1 MTLEWDDVARATR
14 ATAANNPGRKI
25 AGWSIDSRTLTA
37 GELFFA
43 LRGQHDGHE
52 FVQAALAKGA
62 AGAVVDAG
70 ADDTFLDAL
79 AGEQTLFVVDD
90 TLAALQELSA
100 WARCRWGGKVVGVT
114 GSAGKTTTKDLI
126 AQLLSAEMAVGKT
139 IGNLNNHM
147 GVPLSILR
155 LPDEAAVA
163 VLEMGMNH
171 AGEIRALA
179 RIARPEIGVVTN
191 VGYAHVEA
199 FGSIE
204 AVALAKRELIEELPP
219 AAVAVLNADDPLV
232 AAFREVHRGRVV
244 TFGLADNADVRAEGV
259 ELGAAGVRFRYRGI
273 AFESALAG
281 RHGLSNVLAALAVA
295 GIFEIP
301 PERLRDPV
309 RNFTPGKM
317 RGERIEHNGIVIW
330 NDSYNSNPEAA
341 RARVDVLRATPA
353 RRRVAVLGEMLELG
367 QSTEPLH
374 RDIGKYVAAQ
384 GIDVLIGIRG
394 AARFTVEEAVRAGLS
409 DSAAYFFEDPG
420 TAGDFV
426 RGLVRE
432 GDAVLFKGSRGV
444 KVELALERVLGK
456 KQVSGTQC

>member
-1 MTLEWDDVARATR
+1 MTLEWDDVARAMG
-14 ATAANNPGRKI
+14 ATAATAPGRKI
-25 AGWSIDSRTLTA
+25 KGWSIDSRTLAA
-37 GELFFA
+37 GDLFFA
-43 LRGQHDGHE
+43 LRGPQHDGRE
-52 FVQAALAKGA
+52 YVQAALAQRA
-62 AGAVVDAG
+62 AGAVVNAAAG
-70 ADDTFLDAL
+70 AVVNAARSAVPDAEPNL
-79 AGEQTLFVVDD
+79 LIVED
-90 TLAALQELSA
+90 TLAALQKLSA
-100 WARCRWGGKVVGVT
+100 WARYRWGGRVVGVT

-126 AQLLSAEMAVGKT
+126 AHMLAAEMTVGKT

-155 LPDEAAVA
+155 LPDQARVA

-179 RIARPEIGVVTN
+179 RIACPDIGVVTN

-199 FGSIE
+199 FESIE
-204 AVALAKRELIEELPP
+204 GVAMAKRELIEELPSDG
-219 AAVAVLNADDPLV
+219 VAVLNADDPLV
-232 AAFREVHRGRVV
+232 SAFRAIHRGRTV
-244 TFGLADNADVRAEGV
+244 TFGLSENAEVRADDIEF
-259 ELGAAGVRFRYRGI
+259 GATGVRFHYRGV
-273 AFESALAG
+273 AFETSLVG

-309 RNFTPGKM
+309 RSFTPGKM
-317 RGERIEHNGIVIW
+317 RGERLEHNGIVIW
-330 NDSYNSNPEAA
+330 NDSYNSNPEAV
-341 RARVDVLRATPA
+341 RAMVDVLRATPA

-394 AARFTVEEAVRAGLS
+394 AARFTVDEAVRAGLS
-409 DSAAYFFEDPG
+409 GAAYFFEDPA

-426 RGLVRE
+426 RGLVRA

-444 KVELALERVLGK
+444 QVERALERVL
-456 KQVSGTQC
+456 V